1 MNTKKVSF
9 YSLGCKVNMY
19 ETEAVINEF
28 LDNGFELV
36 DFDAISDVYI
46 INTCSITSMAD
57 QKSRKIIREAIKRN
71 PQAIVAVMGCFAQ
84 LNKDVIKEINGV
96 DILVGTNNRH
106 MLYPL
111 VIEKLKDN
119 NNNLLDTYHE
129 DILKDRC
136 YEELSLNYYCNR
148 TRGFVKIQDGCD
160 NYCAYCTVPYARGH
174 NRSRDIESII
184 KEVTNLTNNGM
195 KEIILSGINTGAY
208 GKDKGITLA
217 ILLKEL
223 VKIPNLGRIR
233 ISSIEESEITIELL
247 DVIKENK
254 EHFCNHF
261 HIPLQGGCDN
271 TLKRMKRKYD
281 TLTYFNK
288 INLIR
293 SYFPDANITTDILA
307 GFAGESE
314 EDFNKSVEFLRK
326 IGFGEMHVFPY
337 SRRPKTVAYNYSD
350 QIDPITKKIRV
361 NTLLKV
367 NEELALNYRKLHLG
381 SIVEVIVER
390 INNGMAFGHSSNY
403 LEVRFKANKAKE
415 NDLVKV
421 RLLELAYPVMI
432 GEEI

>member
-1 MNTKKVSF
+1 MDTKKVSF